1 MYIFTT
7 TVRASHAKLDDFA
20 IQISEVANKL
30 ILPELTSN
38 TVIEVEVL
46 DLRQFRIFHAEC
58 VLGLMTFCDKV
69 LKNEEIT
76 PELRKEAAMYVPTL
90 ETFGAGETSQS
101 EVAVNSTLVNVLRQS
116 IFKQAEFHVQSY
128 STERHVTKYASS
140 RQDIIIFHK
149 KKYVKEGIVTGAI
162 VSGASSAPEIENEDT
177 PTIEDAEH
185 VQEHED
191 NLGQLAANML
201 KLAGNLCQKCI
212 RESEVPL
219 LVKEIMIYGALIEVR
234 SSSAKPACLHICFNE
249 TSALSIGEETMSFA
263 ECMYRLEAVLSAE

>member
-1 MYIFTT
+1 M
-7 TVRASHAKLDDFA
+7 
-20 IQISEVANKL
+20 
-30 ILPELTSN
+30 PELTNN

-46 DLRQFRIFHAEC
+46 DLKQFRIFHAEC

-76 PELRKEAAMYVPTL
+76 AELRKQAAMYVPTL
-90 ETFGAGETSQS
+90 ENFGAGETPQS
-101 EVAVNSTLVNVLRQS
+101 EVAVNNTLVNVLRQS
-116 IFKQAEFHVQSY
+116 IFKQGEFRIQSY

-140 RQDIIIFHK
+140 RQDIIIFHR

-162 VSGASSAPEIENEDT
+162 VSGASGVPEIENEDT

-185 VQEHED
+185 VQEHVIIGSAFEMKTKFTVED

-201 KLAGNLCQKCI
+201 KLAGYLCQKCI

-234 SSSAKPACLHICFNE
+234 SSTAKPACLHICFNE
-249 TSALSIGEETMSFA
+249 KSTLSVGEEMMSFA